1 MNYSPKKP
9 VVYIV
14 SDSIGET
21 AEFVVKA
28 VASQYDSGNVE
39 IRRVSYV
46 SRPEKIVEVMEE
58 AELENSMVAYTL
70 VLPELRKTL
79 EEEAERRNIPVAD
92 IMGPT
97 MEAFARIIG
106 EAPHL
111 EPGRVRR
118 LDEEYFRRIAAV
130 EFAVKYDDGKDPRGI
145 LLANVVLIGVSR
157 TSKTPLSMYLAN
169 RRLLVANLPLVPEVE
184 PPEELFWAPSS
195 NIIGLTVDPHQLR
208 KVRQERL
215 NSLGLD
221 VNANYASMERIV
233 EELEY
238 ARKVMKQVGCIV
250 FDVSNMAVEEVATQ
264 ILQVVKEGDY
274 AGNR

>member
-1 MNYSPKKP
+1 MSYSPKKP

-39 IRRVSYV
+39 IRRVSNV
-46 SRPEKIVEVMEE
+46 SQAEKITEVMKE
-58 AELENSMVAYTL
+58 AEQENCMVAYTL
-70 VLPELRKTL
+70 VLPELRKIMKQ
-79 EEEAERRNIPVAD
+79 EAERRDIPVAD
-92 IMGPT
+92 IMGPA
-97 MEAFARIIG
+97 MESFARILG
-106 EAPHL
+106 KAPHM

-169 RRLLVANLPLVPEVE
+169 RRMLVANLPLVPEVE
-184 PPEELFWAPSS
+184 PPEELFWVSS
-195 NIIGLTVDPHQLR
+195 SKIIGLTVDPYQL
-208 KVRQERL
+208 KKIRQERL

-221 VNANYASMERIV
+221 VHANYASLERIV

-238 ARKVMKQVGCIV
+238 AHQVMKQAGCLV
-250 FDVSNMAVEEVATQ
+250 FDVSNMAVEEVASQ
-264 ILQVVKEGDY
+264 ILQVIKEGDY
-274 AGNR
+274 AED

>member
-46 SRPEKIVEVMEE
+46 SQPEKIVEVMKE
-58 AELENSMVAYTL
+58 AELENCMVAYTL
-70 VLPELRKTL
+70 VLPELRKTM
-79 EEEAERRNIPVAD
+79 EQEAQRRDIPTAD
-92 IMGPT
+92 IMGPA
-97 MEAFARIIG
+97 MESFARILG
-106 EAPHL
+106 KAPHL

-184 PPEELFWAPSS
+184 PPEELFWVPSS
-195 NIIGLTVDPHQLR
+195 KIIGLTVDPHQLR
-208 KVRQERL
+208 KIRQERL

-221 VNANYASMERIV
+221 VHANYASMERIV

-238 ARKVMKQVGCIV
+238 ARQVMKQAGCIV
-250 FDVSNMAVEEVATQ
+250 FDVSNMAVEEAATQ

-274 AGNR
+274 AES

>member
-46 SRPEKIVEVMEE
+46 SQPERIVEVMEE
-58 AELENSMVAYTL
+58 AELENGMVAYTL

-79 EEEAERRNIPVAD
+79 EQEAERRDIPAAD

-97 MEAFARIIG
+97 MKAFARIIG
-106 EAPHL
+106 KAPYL

-118 LDEEYFRRIAAV
+118 LGEEYFRRIAAV

-184 PPEELFWAPSS
+184 PPEELFWAPSA
-195 NIIGLTVDPHQLR
+195 NIIGLTVDPHQLKKIR
-208 KVRQERL
+208 RERL

-221 VNANYASMERIV
+221 VHANYASMERIV

-274 AGNR
+274 AGN

>member
-14 SDSIGET
+14 SDSVGET
-21 AEFVVKA
+21 AELVVKA

-46 SRPEKIVEVMEE
+46 SQPEKIVEVMEE
-58 AELENSMVAYTL
+58 AEFENCMVAYTL
-70 VLPELRKTL
+70 VLPELR
-79 EEEAERRNIPVAD
+79 EAIEREAQRRNIPTAD
-92 IMGPT
+92 IMGPA
-97 MEAFARIIG
+97 MESFARILG
-106 EAPHL
+106 KAPHL

-118 LDEEYFRRIAAV
+118 LDEDYFRRIAAV
-130 EFAVKYDDGKDPRGI
+130 EFAVKYDDGKDSRGI

-184 PPEELFWAPSS
+184 PPEELFWVPSS
-195 NIIGLTVDPHQLR
+195 KIIGLTVDPHQLR
-208 KVRQERL
+208 KIRQERL

-221 VNANYASMERIV
+221 VHANYASLGRIV

-238 ARKVMKQVGCIV
+238 AREVMKRAGCIM

-274 AGNR
+274 ADG